1 MKPLKSLLSKGL
13 FICSLLLSSFVYGQK
28 ISSFQILDQLSKE
41 PIIGLYYQYGNEVGI
56 TDDNGKIHIQFAS
69 NQEILF
75 SHINYGKWKLTP
87 QEIEEA
93 IKNGSYIRNG
103 LFINLQP
110 VSVISLKMTDE
121 KDQRILISDQERLHH
136 DAGAILNLNP
146 VVSGIRKSGSFAF
159 DPVMRGFKYDQLNI
173 VIDGL
178 QSANAACP
186 NRMDPPTSQIALNR
200 IKQIEILKG
209 PHALRYGIGLGG
221 TINFLQ
227 EDSNFSAQNS
237 VYGRLSSMYETNG
250 NVIRNEGR
258 VGFSG
263 ETYDLGVLGS
273 WSQGT
278 DYKDGNGEIVPANF
292 TRGTV
297 GVYGDFRLTK
307 EDLLKVTVNRNFAR
321 DVDFPTLPMDLRSD
335 DTWMGSVSHTRSFQ
349 NRNLQS
355 WTSSGFFTRVDHLM
369 DNMLRELN
377 PRMTN
382 SRTPANTQNYGART
396 EGLWKL
402 GQGKMYAGGDFRS
415 EAAQGIREREFLMG
429 PMAGRTVFDNAWQD
443 SKIQKVGTFVTYH
456 IPLGEF
462 VLTAAGRLDFNQA
475 VANETEPEF
484 ENVNAESKVN
494 QLNPGLSM
502 GLKRDFSKDFNFGI
516 WLARVKRSGS
526 LTERFIN
533 YFPVGMDP
541 YEILGNTS
549 LKPETNNQVD
559 MVLGYGKEGIQMEFS
574 AFAAYLNDYITA
586 EKTEL
591 SPVIPSSPGVRQF
604 VNVDRALKTGFEFSA
619 SQYLGYGV
627 QQQLAMAYT
636 YGQNL
641 SISEALPEIAP
652 MDIRYSL
659 IGNHLDN
666 KLHSAIRLRHV
677 IGQNRVSDSFGE
689 MSTPRFTLIDVDVSY
704 SLSSNL
710 AIKTGAQNLL
720 NQAYYEHLN
729 RPIGP
734 DRTPLYSPGRNFFV
748 MVSLKLP

>member
-1 MKPLKSLLSKGL
+1 MKPLKFLLSKGL
-13 FICSLLLSSFVYGQK
+13 FICSLLLSSLVYGQK
-28 ISSFQILDQLSKE
+28 YSSIQILDQVSNE

-56 TDDNGKIHIQFAS
+56 TDDNGKILIQFTP
-69 NQEILF
+69 NQEIHF
-75 SHINYGKWKLTP
+75 SHINYGKWKLTAL
-87 QEIEEA
+87 EIEEA
-93 IKNGSYIRNG
+93 VKNGRYFRSG

-146 VVSGIRKSGSFAF
+146 VINGIRKSGAFAF

-227 EDSNFSAQNS
+227 EDPDFSVQNN
-237 VYGRLSSMYETNG
+237 VYGRFSSMYETNG

-263 ETYDLGVLGS
+263 EAYDLGVMGS
-273 WSQGT
+273 WSKGS
-278 DYKDGNGEIVPANF
+278 DYKDGNGEIVAANF
-292 TRGTV
+292 MRGTV
-297 GVYGDFRLTK
+297 GVYGDFRLSK
-307 EDLLKVTVNRNFAR
+307 NDLFKVTVNRNFAR
-321 DVDFPTLPMDLRSD
+321 DVDFPTLGMDLRSD

-377 PRMTN
+377 PRMMN
-382 SRTPANTQNYGART
+382 ARTPANTQNYGART

-402 GQGKMYAGGDFRS
+402 GQGKLYAGGDFRS

-443 SKIQKVGTFVTYH
+443 SKIQKVGTFATYH
-456 IPLGEF
+456 VPLGEF

-475 VANETEPEF
+475 IANDTEQEF
-484 ENVNAESKVN
+484 ENVNTESTVN
-494 QLNPGLSM
+494 QLNPGLSF
-502 GLKRDFSKDFNFGI
+502 GLKRDFAKDFNFGI
-516 WLARVKRSGS
+516 WMARVQRSGS

-541 YEILGNTS
+541 YEMLGNTN
-549 LKPETNNQVD
+549 LKPETNNQID
-559 MVLGYGKEGIQMEFS
+559 MVLGYGKEGIQMELS
-574 AFAAYLNDYITA
+574 AFAAYLSDYITA

-591 SPVIPSSPGVRQF
+591 TPRIPSSPGVRQF

-627 QQQLAMAYT
+627 QHQFAMAYT

-641 SISEALPEIAP
+641 SLAEALPEIAP

-689 MSTPRFTLIDVDVSY
+689 MSTPRFTLIDVDASCT
-704 SLSSNL
+704 LSSNL
-710 AIKTGAQNLL
+710 AIKAGAQNLL

-734 DRTPLYSPGRNFFV
+734 DRRPLFSPGRNFFV
-748 MVSLKLP
+748 MLTVKFP